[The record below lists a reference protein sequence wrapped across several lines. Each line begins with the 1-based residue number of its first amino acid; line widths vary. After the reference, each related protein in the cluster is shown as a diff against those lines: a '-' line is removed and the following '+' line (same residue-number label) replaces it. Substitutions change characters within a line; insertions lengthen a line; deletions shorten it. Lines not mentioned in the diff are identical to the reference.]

1 MVIFWVERV
10 VIRKN
15 LRIFL
20 GEVKKCQK
28 MDQKRVK
35 MSENGPKRVEMSEN
49 LLGLKFCIL
58 VNIHHGNFLT
68 FLRMGQF
75 SDIFSLPKQKI

>member
-1 MVIFWVERV
+1 MSE
-10 VIRKN
+10 
-15 LRIFL
+15 IFL

-35 MSENGPKRVEMSEN
+35 MSEHV
-49 LLGLKFCIL
+49 LGLKFCIL
-58 VNIHHGNFLT
+58 VNIHHGNFLK
-68 FLRMGQF
+68 FLRMGEF